1 MPKIIQLDE
10 HLSNMIAAGEVVERV
25 SSVVKELVENSLDAK
40 ANEITIE
47 LVDSGIREIKVSDNG
62 IGMEKEDIKLC
73 YLRHATS
80 KIKNQYDLFRISTLG
95 FRGEALPSIASVSD
109 LTIKSNAT
117 DVGYYIHLRA
127 SKLMDEGIISL
138 NRGTEVTVS
147 NLFFN
152 TPARLKYL
160 KNENIELANVCE
172 VVDKLAISNPTVRFK
187 LINNKKVLLQTNG
200 NNDMKSIIGNIYGVD
215 SIRNLMEVDNEKN
228 GIKIKCFLAHP
239 LVNKSRKNAIT
250 LIINGREVKN
260 YQIINSIIEGY
271 DTFIPVGRY
280 PLAVLFVKMDPMLV
294 DVNVHPTKKEVR
306 LSSENLMKELIT
318 STIKNTLN
326 KTMLIPKIDIKE
338 KKDIPKN
345 VVERMKEEKNIVSE
359 NKDYTKPFEKIEYE
373 KQSFLNEDV
382 EVLDK
387 KLPYLEYIGQYA
399 GTYLIFQNELGL
411 YLMDQHAAAERI
423 RYEKYIE
430 ALTNP
435 TTIKQDLL
443 VPAVIE
449 VTKAEKIFMD
459 SKKTEFENLGIT
471 YDDLGPTSISLRSVP
486 VWVIGDAITVTEEM
500 IKYIVEIGTI
510 DLKSIRDELAKRI
523 ACKGAIKANRNMEET
538 EINAL
543 VKQLSEC
550 KNPFTCPHGR
560 PTIINITQTEI
571 EKLFLRIM

>member
-1 MPKIIQLDE
+1 MSKIIQLDE

-40 ANEITIE
+40 ADEITIE
-47 LVDSGIREIKVSDNG
+47 LVDSGIREIKVTDNG
-62 IGMEKEDIKLC
+62 IGMDKEDIKLC

-109 LTIKSNAT
+109 LTIKSNQGEA
-117 DVGYYIHLRA
+117 GYYIHLRA

-138 NRGTEVTVS
+138 NKGTEVTVS

-160 KNENIELANVCE
+160 KNETIELANVCE
-172 VVDKLAISNPTVRFK
+172 VVDKLAIANPTVRFK

-215 SIRNLMEVDNEKN
+215 SIRNLMEVDNEKS

-271 DTFIPVGRY
+271 DTYIPVGRY
-280 PLAVLFVKMDPMLV
+280 PLAILFIKIDPMLV

-306 LSSENLMKELIT
+306 LSSENIMKELIV
-318 STIKNTLN
+318 STIKDTLN
-326 KTMLIPKIDIKE
+326 KTRLIPKIDIKE
-338 KKDIPKN
+338 KKELPKN
-345 VVERMKEEKNIVSE
+345 YTTNIKEETKVEAPTYE
-359 NKDYTKPFEKIEYE
+359 NKIIEKMEYE
-373 KQSFLNEDV
+373 KQSFLEEDV
-382 EVLDK
+382 ETLDK

-399 GTYLIFQNELGL
+399 GTYLIFQNEQGL

-443 VPAVIE
+443 VPSIIE
-449 VTKAEKIFMD
+449 VTKDEKIFID
-459 SKKTEFENLGIT
+459 NKKCDFEKLGIT
-471 YDDLGPTSISLRSVP
+471 YDDAGPTSISLRSVP
-486 VWVIGDAITVTEEM
+486 VWIIGDAISVTEEM
-500 IKYIVEIGTI
+500 IKYIVEKGTI

-560 PTIINITQTEI
+560 PTIINISQKEI

>member
-1 MPKIIQLDE
+1 MSKIVQLDE

-40 ANEITIE
+40 SSEITIE
-47 LVDSGIREIKVSDNG
+47 LVDSGIREIKVTDNG
-62 IGMEKEDIKLC
+62 IGMDKEDLKIS

-109 LTIKSNAT
+109 MTIKSN
-117 DVGYYIHLRA
+117 DGSIGYYIHLRA

-138 NRGTEVTVS
+138 NKGTEVTVC

-160 KNENIELANVCE
+160 KNENVELANVCE

-200 NNDMKSIIGNIYGVD
+200 NNNMKSIIGNIYGVD
-215 SIRNLMEVDNEKN
+215 SIKNMMEVENEKN
-228 GIKIKCFLAHP
+228 GIKIRCYLAHP
-239 LVNKSRKNAIT
+239 LVNKSRKSAIT
-250 LIINGREVKN
+250 LIVNGRDVKN
-260 YQIINSIIEGY
+260 YGIINSIIEGY
-271 DTFIPVGRY
+271 DTYIPVGRY
-280 PLAVLFVKMDPMLV
+280 PLAVVFIKIDPMLV

-306 LSSENLMKELIT
+306 LSSEDLMKELIT

-326 KTMLIPKIDIKE
+326 KNMVIPKIDIE
-338 KKDIPKN
+338 PKPIN
-345 VVERMKEEKNIVSE
+345 TFHNIENKAEVKQEEKAN
-359 NKDYTKPFEKIEYE
+359 DYIEKMEYE
-373 KQSFLNEDV
+373 KQSFLNEDSV
-382 EVLDK
+382 ELDK

-399 GTYLIFQNELGL
+399 GTYLIFQNETGL
-411 YLMDQHAAAERI
+411 FLMDQHAAAERI
-423 RYEKYIE
+423 RYEKYIVE
-430 ALTNP
+430 LTNP
-435 TTIKQDLL
+435 SKISQELL
-443 VPAVIE
+443 IPSIIE
-449 VTKAEKIFMD
+449 LTKTEKIFID
-459 SKKTEFENLGIT
+459 SHIDDFSNLGIT
-471 YDDLGPTSISLRSVP
+471 IEDASDSSIYLRSVP
-486 VWVIGDAITVTEEM
+486 VWILGDPVTSTEEM
-500 IKYIVEIGTI
+500 IKYIVEKNTI

-523 ACKGAIKANRNMEET
+523 ACKGAIKANRNLEID

-543 VKQLSEC
+543 LAQLSEC

-560 PTIINITQTEI
+560 PTIISITQKEI

>member
-1 MPKIIQLDE
+1 MSKIIQLDE

-40 ANEITIE
+40 ADEITIE
-47 LVDSGIREIKVSDNG
+47 LVDSGIREIKVTDNG
-62 IGMEKEDIKLC
+62 IGMDKEDIKLC

-109 LTIKSNAT
+109 LTIKSNQGEA
-117 DVGYYIHLRA
+117 GYYIHLRA

-138 NRGTEVTVS
+138 NKGTEVTVS

-172 VVDKLAISNPTVRFK
+172 VVDKIAIANPTVRFK

-260 YQIINSIIEGY
+260 YQIINSIIDGY
-271 DTFIPVGRY
+271 DTYIPVGRY
-280 PLAVLFVKMDPMLV
+280 PLAILFIRIDPMLV

-306 LSSENLMKELIT
+306 LSSENLMKELII

-338 KKDIPKN
+338 KKELPKN
-345 VVERMKEEKNIVSE
+345 YFEKLKEENKVEAPTYE
-359 NKDYTKPFEKIEYE
+359 NKIIEKVEYE
-373 KQSFLNEDV
+373 KQSFLEEDV
-382 EVLDK
+382 ETLDK

-399 GTYLIFQNELGL
+399 GTYLIFQNEQGL
-411 YLMDQHAAAERI
+411 YLIDQHAAAERI

-443 VPAVIE
+443 VPSIIE
-449 VTKAEKIFMD
+449 VTKDEKIFID
-459 SKKTEFENLGIT
+459 NKKCDFEKLGIT
-471 YDDLGPTSISLRSVP
+471 YDDAGPTSISLRSVP
-486 VWVIGDAITVTEEM
+486 VWIIGDAISVTEEM
-500 IKYIVEIGTI
+500 IKYIVEKGTI

-523 ACKGAIKANRNMEET
+523 ACKDAIKANRNMEET

-560 PTIINITQTEI
+560 PTIINISQKEI

>member
-1 MPKIIQLDE
+1 MSKIVQLDE

-40 ANEITIE
+40 SSEITIE
-47 LVDSGIREIKVSDNG
+47 LVDSGIREIKVTDNG
-62 IGMEKEDIKLC
+62 IGMDKEDLKIS

-109 LTIKSNAT
+109 MTIKSN
-117 DVGYYIHLRA
+117 DGSIGYYIHLRA

-138 NRGTEVTVS
+138 NKGTEVTVC

-160 KNENIELANVCE
+160 KNENVELANVCE

-200 NNDMKSIIGNIYGVD
+200 NNNMKSIIGNIYGVD
-215 SIRNLMEVDNEKN
+215 SIKNMMEVENEKN
-228 GIKIKCFLAHP
+228 GIKIRCYLAHP
-239 LVNKSRKNAIT
+239 LVNKSRKSAIT
-250 LIINGREVKN
+250 LIVNGRDVKN
-260 YQIINSIIEGY
+260 YGIINSIIEGY
-271 DTFIPVGRY
+271 DTYIPVGRY
-280 PLAVLFVKMDPMLV
+280 PLAVVFIKIDPMLV

-306 LSSENLMKELIT
+306 LSSEDLMKELIT

-326 KTMLIPKIDIKE
+326 KNMVIPKIDIE
-338 KKDIPKN
+338 PKPIN
-345 VVERMKEEKNIVSE
+345 TFHNIENKVEVKQEEKAN
-359 NKDYTKPFEKIEYE
+359 DYIEKMEYE
-373 KQSFLNEDV
+373 KQSFLNEDSV
-382 EVLDK
+382 ELDK

-399 GTYLIFQNELGL
+399 GTYLIFQNETGL
-411 YLMDQHAAAERI
+411 FLMDQHAAAERI
-423 RYEKYIE
+423 RYEKYIVE
-430 ALTNP
+430 LTNP
-435 TTIKQDLL
+435 SKISQELL
-443 VPAVIE
+443 IPSIIE
-449 VTKAEKIFMD
+449 LTKTEKIFID
-459 SKKTEFENLGIT
+459 SHIDDFSNLGIT
-471 YDDLGPTSISLRSVP
+471 IEDASDSSIYLRSVP
-486 VWVIGDAITVTEEM
+486 VWILGDPVTSTEEM
-500 IKYIVEIGTI
+500 IKYIVEKNTI

-523 ACKGAIKANRNMEET
+523 ACKGAIKANRNLEID

-543 VKQLSEC
+543 LAQLSEC

-560 PTIINITQTEI
+560 PTIISITQKEI

>member
-1 MPKIIQLDE
+1 MSKIIQLDE

-40 ANEITIE
+40 ADEITIE
-47 LVDSGIREIKVSDNG
+47 LVDSGIREIKVTDNG
-62 IGMEKEDIKLC
+62 IGMDKEDIKLC

-80 KIKNQYDLFRISTLG
+80 KIKNQYDLFRISPLG

-109 LTIKSNAT
+109 LTIKSNQGEA
-117 DVGYYIHLRA
+117 GYYIHLRA

-138 NRGTEVTVS
+138 NKGTEVTVS

-160 KNENIELANVCE
+160 KNETIELANVCE
-172 VVDKLAISNPTVRFK
+172 VVDKLAIANPTVRFK

-215 SIRNLMEVDNEKN
+215 SIRNLMEVDNEKS

-271 DTFIPVGRY
+271 DTYIPVGRY
-280 PLAVLFVKMDPMLV
+280 PLAILFIKIDPMLV

-306 LSSENLMKELIT
+306 LSSENIMKELIV
-318 STIKNTLN
+318 STIKDTLN
-326 KTMLIPKIDIKE
+326 KTRLIPKIDIKE
-338 KKDIPKN
+338 KKELPKN
-345 VVERMKEEKNIVSE
+345 YTTNIKEETKVEAPTYE
-359 NKDYTKPFEKIEYE
+359 NKIIEKMEYE
-373 KQSFLNEDV
+373 KQSFLEEDV
-382 EVLDK
+382 ETLDK

-399 GTYLIFQNELGL
+399 GTYLIFQNEQGL

-443 VPAVIE
+443 VPSIIE
-449 VTKAEKIFMD
+449 VTKDEKIFID
-459 SKKTEFENLGIT
+459 NKKCDFEKLGIT
-471 YDDLGPTSISLRSVP
+471 YDDAGPTSISLRSVP
-486 VWVIGDAITVTEEM
+486 VWIIGDAISVTEEM
-500 IKYIVEIGTI
+500 IKYIVEKGTI

-560 PTIINITQTEI
+560 PTIINISQKEI

>member
-1 MPKIIQLDE
+1 MPKIMQLDE

-25 SSVVKELVENSLDAK
+25 SSVVKELVENSLDASSD
-40 ANEITIE
+40 EIVIE
-47 LVDSGIREIKVSDNG
+47 LIDSGIREIKVTDNG
-62 IGMEKEDIKLC
+62 VGMDKEDIKLC

-109 LTIKSNAT
+109 LTIKSNSGSI
-117 DVGYYIHLRA
+117 GYYIHLRA

-172 VVDKLAISNPTVRFK
+172 VVDKLAISNPKVRFK

-215 SIRNLMEVDNEKN
+215 AIRNMMEVENEKN
-228 GIKIKCFLAHP
+228 GIKIRCFLAQP
-239 LVNKSRKNAIT
+239 LVNKSRKTAIT

-271 DTFIPVGRY
+271 DTYIPVGRY
-280 PLAVLFVKMDPMLV
+280 PLAIVFIKLDPMLV

-306 LSSENLMKELIT
+306 LSSENIMKELII

-326 KTMLIPKIDIKE
+326 KTMLIPKIDIEE
-338 KKDIPKN
+338 KKVLPKN
-345 VVERMKEEKNIVSE
+345 YMERYNEENKIESKNYEEKII
-359 NKDYTKPFEKIEYE
+359 EKMEYE
-373 KQSFLNEDV
+373 KQSFLNEDAL
-382 EVLDK
+382 ELDK

-399 GTYLIFQNELGL
+399 GTYLLFQNEIGL

-435 TTIKQDLL
+435 TNIKQELL
-443 VPAVIE
+443 VPSAIE
-449 VTKAEKIFMD
+449 LTKTEKIFVD
-459 SKKTEFENLGIT
+459 NKKDEFEKLGIT
-471 YDDLGPTSISLRSVP
+471 YDDAGPTSIILRTVP
-486 VWVIGDAITVTEEM
+486 VWIIGDAITVTEEM
-500 IKYIVEIGTI
+500 IKYIVEKDTI

-523 ACKGAIKANRNMEET
+523 SCKGAIKANRNMEET

-560 PTIINITQTEI
+560 PTIITITQKEI

>member
-1 MPKIIQLDE
+1 MSKIMQLDE

-40 ANEITIE
+40 ADEIVIE
-47 LVDSGIREIKVSDNG
+47 LVDSGIREIKVTDNG
-62 IGMEKEDIKLC
+62 VGMDKEDIKIC

-109 LTIKSNAT
+109 LTIKSNPG
-117 DVGYYIHLRA
+117 DIGYYIHLRA

-172 VVDKLAISNPTVRFK
+172 VVDKLAIANPTVRFK

-200 NNDMKSIIGNIYGVD
+200 NNDMKSIIGNIYGLD
-215 SIRNLMEVDNEKN
+215 SIRNLMEVSNEKN

-260 YQIINSIIEGY
+260 YQIINSIIDGY
-271 DTFIPVGRY
+271 DTYIPVGRY
-280 PLAVLFVKMDPMLV
+280 PLAILFIKLDPMLV

-306 LSSENLMKELIT
+306 LSSEDIMKQLII

-326 KTMLIPKIDIKE
+326 NTMLIPKIDIE
-338 KKDIPKN
+338 DKKVLPKN
-345 VVERMKEEKNIVSE
+345 YIEKYNEENKIEPKNYEEKII
-359 NKDYTKPFEKIEYE
+359 EKMEYE
-373 KQSFLNEDV
+373 KQSFLSEDTL
-382 EVLDK
+382 ELEK
-387 KLPYLEYIGQYA
+387 KLPYLEYVGQYA
-399 GTYLIFQNELGL
+399 GTYLLFQNEIGL

-435 TTIKQDLL
+435 TNIKQELL
-443 VPAVIE
+443 VPSAIE
-449 VTKAEKIFMD
+449 VTKAEKIFID
-459 SKKTEFENLGIT
+459 NKKDDFEKLGIT
-471 YDDLGPTSISLRSVP
+471 YDDSGPTSIMLRTVP
-486 VWVIGDAITVTEEM
+486 VWVIGDAISVTEEM
-500 IKYIVEIGTI
+500 IKYIVEKGTI

-523 ACKGAIKANRNMEET
+523 SCKGAIKANRNMEET

-560 PTIINITQTEI
+560 PTIITITQKEI